1 MLVTTPRM
9 RPLLLSEV
17 FPPQVGGSGRWLFE
31 VYRRLP
37 RRAVIVV
44 AGDSLGA
51 CEFDETHE
59 LAIRRFP
66 LTFGSWGFFESRGF
80 QGYWQA
86 FQQLAQLVAEEQPRN
101 VHC

>member
-37 RRAVIVV
+37 RRDVVV
-44 AGDSLGA
+44 AAGKHPA
-51 CEFDETHE
+51 AAEFDATHD
-59 LAIRRFP
+59 LRIHRLP
-66 LTFGSWGFFESRGF
+66 LSMPSWGFFETRGCQRYLHTARLLSRLIKSERP
-80 QGYWQA
+80 A
-86 FQQLAQLVAEEQPRN
+86 A
-101 VHC
+101 